1 MTDYVVEVVTAPSS
15 VVEVLVSGP
24 QGIPGD
30 GSGGGTGNDGDDGW
44 SPVIAVEEDGE
55 RRVQRITDWTGGT
68 GTKPAT
74 GYIGL
79 TGLVA
84 TAAQA
89 TDIRGAAGP
98 AGEQGP
104 QGLPGVDGAD
114 GEPGATGPEGPQG
127 PKGDAGD
134 QGPAGP
140 QGEPGADG
148 GSDWSYVVVASDFSV
163 VGVTPANVP
172 GMTFTPVAGAI
183 YEICAKLMLR
193 TTDTTS
199 GVQFGWSLPS
209 GLDDGSITAVNPQ
222 AETSQR
228 LDQKDTLYS
237 SRSFGGSLAN
247 ANRSYLG
254 TLDALLVAG
263 AGVSGSFGLTLQSET
278 AGQTATI
285 RAGSFMRWRRI
296 N

>member
-1 MTDYVVEVVTAPSS
+1 MTCIDTIKIIIPAPPIIKITFP
-15 VVEVLVSGP
+15 L
-24 QGIPGD
+24 I
-30 GSGGGTGNDGDDGW
+30 GGGGGAGTDGDDGW
-44 SPVIAVEEDGE
+44 SPVIAVEEDVE

-74 GYIGL
+74 GYIGP

-84 TAAQA
+84 TAAEA
-89 TDIRGAAGP
+89 TDIRGATGP
-98 AGEQGP
+98 EGPQGP
-104 QGLPGVDGAD
+104 QGVPGGDGADGAD
-114 GEPGATGPEGPQG
+114 GEPGATGQEGPQG
-127 PKGDAGD
+127 PKGDTGD

-148 GSDWSYVVVASDFSV
+148 GSEWSQALLASDFSV
-163 VGVTPANVP
+163 VGTTPANVT
-172 GMTFTPVAGAI
+172 GMAFTPEAGGV

-193 TTDTTS
+193 TTDATA
-199 GVQFGWSLPS
+199 GAQFGWSLPS
-209 GLDDGSITAVNPQ
+209 GLDDGAITAVNPQ
-222 AETSQR
+222 SETSQR

-263 AGVSGSFGLTLQSET
+263 AGVTGSFALTLQSET
-278 AGQTATI
+278 AGITATI
-285 RAGSFMRWRRI
+285 SAGSFMRWRRV